1 MTEYVFGINAVAAR
15 MAAGAAGIHRLLL
28 REGKRSPRVQELE
41 RQAGA
46 IGLPVDR
53 MAPPRF
59 DALTDISHQ
68 GVALIV
74 DPPTVRNEDVLDQM
88 LRAPD
93 HDLLFLVLDGVTDT
107 RNLGSCLRSA
117 ASMGVDAVIVPKD
130 NSASL
135 SPAAIKTASGGAS
148 IVPLVEVTNL
158 ARSLERLQK
167 ANVWVVGTLL
177 ETEKTL
183 AETPL
188 TGHVAIVMGS
198 EERGLRQKTVRCCDF
213 LARIPMANESLGFN
227 VAVATGICLYE
238 ACRQR
243 SDTG

>member
-1 MTEYVFGINAVAAR
+1 M
-15 MAAGAAGIHRLLL
+15 L
-28 REGKRSPRVQELE
+28 REGKRSSRLQRLE
-41 RQAGA
+41 RQAA
-46 IGLPVDR
+46 ESGLPIDR
-53 MAPPRF
+53 MTAAKF
-59 DALTDISHQ
+59 DALTDVAHQ

-74 DPPTVRNEDVLDQM
+74 DPPGARNEDALDGM
-88 LRAPD
+88 LLVPD

-135 SPAAIKTASGGAS
+135 TPAAIKTASGGAS

-167 ANVWVVGTLL
+167 ANVWIVGTLL

-188 TGHVAIVMGS
+188 TGHIAIVMGS

-213 LARIPMANESLGFN
+213 LARIPMANDALGFN

-238 ACRQR
+238 ARRQR
-243 SDTG
+243 TDTG

>member
-15 MAAGAAGIHRLLL
+15 MAAGATGIHRLLL
-28 REGKRSPRVQELE
+28 REGKRSTRLQQLE
-41 RQAGA
+41 QQARDM
-46 IGLPVDR
+46 GLPMER
-53 MAPPRF
+53 MAPAKF
-59 DALTDISHQ
+59 DALTDVSHQ
-68 GVALIV
+68 GVALVV
-74 DPPTVRNEDVLDQM
+74 DPPSVRNEDALDD
-88 LRAPD
+88 LLVAPD

-213 LARIPMANESLGFN
+213 LARIPMTNDSLGFN

-238 ACRQR
+238 ARRQR
-243 SDTG
+243 GETG